1 MVYLTLELRNLKRVD
16 KFENLNCLNLS
27 RNYVSDVKVL

>member
-1 MVYLTLELRNLKRVD
+1 MVYLTLEFRNLKRFD

-27 RNYVSDVKVL
+27 DID